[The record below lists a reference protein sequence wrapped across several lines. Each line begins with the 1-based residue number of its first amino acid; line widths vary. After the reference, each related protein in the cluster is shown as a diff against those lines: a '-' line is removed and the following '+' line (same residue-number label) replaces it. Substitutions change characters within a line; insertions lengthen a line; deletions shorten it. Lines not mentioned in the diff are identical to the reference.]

1 MQSTPSWA
9 WVVFWALLLAL
20 LVVDLLAHRGGRG
33 QSRRAA
39 RRWGLAGGGSCGA
52 GGGWVWGW
60 ASAASCG

>member
-9 WVVFWALLLAL
+9 WIVFWALLLAL

-39 RRWGLAGGGSCGA
+39 VLWSLAWVGL
-52 GGGWVWGW
+52 
-60 ASAASCG
+60 